1 MSQFT
6 YLRLPIDPDAG
17 FPQAF
22 RMAFGT
28 ATYVVTCTVNVTD
41 EALLATDAPLP
52 LPQPGAFLVLAV
64 ERESTEG
71 ATTVFRRKVVPGL
84 EYEAD
89 ELALTFTDI
98 AVHPRNLH
106 AAGAYGSTVTGGV
119 ALRWAS

>member
-1 MSQFT
+1 MFT

-22 RMAFGT
+22 RMAFGSS
-28 ATYVVTCTVNVTD
+28 TYVVTCAVNVTD

-52 LPQPGAFLVLAV
+52 LPQPGAFLVLSIV
-64 ERESTEG
+64 RESTNG
-71 ATTVFRRKVVPGL
+71 ATSIFRRKVVPGL

-89 ELALTFTDI
+89 ELALTFTDV

-106 AAGAYGSTVTGGV
+106 ATGTYGSKVMGGV
-119 ALRWAS
+119 RQRWAS